1 MNVLMSIWTLWL
13 FLALDQKLPL
23 PQNELFSLVCNLR
36 NYRQML
42 KVFLK

>member
-1 MNVLMSIWTLWL
+1 MNAFISIWTSWL

-23 PQNELFSLVCNLR
+23 PQNELFPLVCNLR